1 MHCPLPPAP
10 GVFVTDRGPQF
21 KDLKD
26 GDVVWLMVDKNGNGK
41 RKLLGWW

>member
-1 MHCPLPPAP
+1 MHCPLQPWD
-10 GVFVTDRGPQF
+10 VFVTDRGPQF

-26 GDVVWLMVDKNGNGK
+26 GDVVRLMVDKHGK